1 MRVLLINKYHYL
13 RGGAERSYFDT
24 AELLASHGH
33 EVAFFSMKH
42 PENLPTEWS
51 KYFIDQID
59 YQNETNLFK
68 KITAVINIFYNF
80 RARKNLEELINEFKP
95 DVAHLH
101 NIYHQLSPSIISVL
115 KKHNIP
121 VIMTL
126 HDYKLICPNY
136 NLYASGQIWEKSKPD
151 KFYQAF
157 LSKAVKNSY
166 LKSFICAVEAYSHKL
181 WGI

>member
-59 YQNETNLFK
+59 YQNETN
-68 KITAVINIFYNF
+68 
-80 RARKNLEELINEFKP
+80 
-95 DVAHLH
+95 
-101 NIYHQLSPSIISVL
+101 
-115 KKHNIP
+115 
-121 VIMTL
+121 
-126 HDYKLICPNY
+126 
-136 NLYASGQIWEKSKPD
+136 
-151 KFYQAF
+151 
-157 LSKAVKNSY
+157 
-166 LKSFICAVEAYSHKL
+166 
-181 WGI
+181 